1 MRILR
6 SPRWR
11 RRLIW
16 LSIPLVIAPFVLLGV
31 YYSNP
36 GDPGNPTG
44 PEGSF
49 PVEPTAAP
57 FTAAK
62 RRAVR
67 PVLREF
73 IKSAVAREDVS
84 RSWDVAGPSLR
95 QGLTR
100 KQWNGGQLPVVPFP
114 AADRGLGTWSL
125 VQYSYTNAV
134 GLEVFLFPK
143 PGSGYSAVTA
153 DVELVRTKDGEWKV
167 DYWLPK
173 RFHGPPALSAAEEKK
188 AAAEAKRAARKE
200 KARGRPRAVEPFR
213 PEQGRLGGYWWAV
226 PIGLLSLIIGIP
238 LLIAL
243 GMWLQNR
250 RAQRAYLRGSRGRS
264 GA

>member
-1 MRILR
+1 MRILH

-16 LSIPLVIAPFVLLGV
+16 LSIPILIVPLVYLGV
-31 YYSNP
+31 HYSNP

-49 PVEPTAAP
+49 PVDPTTAP

-62 RRAVR
+62 RQAVR

-84 RSWDVAGPSLR
+84 RSWDLAGPSLR

-100 KQWNGGQLPVVPFP
+100 RQWNSGQLPVVPFP

-125 VQYSYTNAV
+125 VQYSYTDAV

-143 PGSGYSAVTA
+143 PDSGYSAVTA

-173 RFHGPPALSAAEEKK
+173 RFHGPPDLSAAEEKK
-188 AAAEAKRAARKE
+188 AAAEAKRAARAE
-200 KARGRPRAVEPFR
+200 PRDRARTAEPFR
-213 PEQGRLGGYWWAV
+213 PEQGRLGGYWWAL
-226 PIGLLSLIIGIP
+226 PLGLLSLIFVVP
-238 LLIAL
+238 ALIVF
-243 GMWLQNR
+243 GVWYRNR
-250 RAQRAYLRGSRGRS
+250 RAHQAYLRSSAER
-264 GA
+264 

>member
-1 MRILR
+1 M
-6 SPRWR
+6 
-11 RRLIW
+11 
-16 LSIPLVIAPFVLLGV
+16 SIPLLIAPLVYLGV
-31 YYSNP
+31 RYSNP

-49 PVEPTAAP
+49 PTEPKAAP

-84 RSWDVAGPSLR
+84 RSWDLAGPSLKE
-95 QGLTR
+95 GLTR
-100 KQWNGGQLPVVPFP
+100 EQWNNGQLPVVPYP
-114 AADRGLGTWSL
+114 AADRGLGEWSL
-125 VQYSYTNAV
+125 VQYSYTNTV

-143 PGSGYSAVTA
+143 PDSGYSAVTA
-153 DVELVRTKDGEWKV
+153 DVELVRTRGGEWKV

-173 RFHGPPALSAAEEKK
+173 RFHGPPDLSAAEEKK
-188 AAAEAKRAARKE
+188 AAAEAKRAARAE
-200 KARGRPRAVEPFR
+200 RRERRAIEPPEPFR

-226 PIGLLSLIIGIP
+226 PIGLLSLIIGVP
-238 LLIAL
+238 LGIAL
-243 GMWLQNR
+243 VIWYQNR
-250 RAQRAYLRGSRGRS
+250 RAHREYLRSIS
-264 GA
+264 GD

>member
-1 MRILR
+1 M
-6 SPRWR
+6 
-11 RRLIW
+11 
-16 LSIPLVIAPFVLLGV
+16 SIPLWIAPFVYLGV
-31 YYSNP
+31 HYSNP
-36 GDPGNPTG
+36 ADPANPTG

-49 PVEPTAAP
+49 PTTPVSAP

-84 RSWDVAGPSLR
+84 RSWDLAGPSLK

-100 KQWNGGQLPVVPFP
+100 KQWNSGQLPVVPYP
-114 AADRGLGTWSL
+114 AADHGLGSWSL
-125 VQYSYTNAV
+125 VQYSYVDTV

-143 PGSGYSAVTA
+143 PDSGYSAVTA
-153 DVELVRTKDGEWKV
+153 DVELVKTKDGQWKV

-173 RFHGPPALSAAEEKK
+173 RFHGPPDLSAQEERKA
-188 AAAEAKRAARKE
+188 AAAEAKRAKE
-200 KARGRPRAVEPFR
+200 KPKERARTAEPFR

-226 PIGLLSLIIGIP
+226 PIGVLSLIVGVP

-243 GMWLQNR
+243 VIWYQNR
-250 RAQRAYLRGSRGRS
+250 RAHRAYLRSIS
-264 GA
+264 GD

>member
-11 RRLIW
+11 RRLVW
-16 LSIPLVIAPFVLLGV
+16 LSIPLLVAPLVYLGV
-31 YYSNP
+31 HYSNP
-36 GDPGNPTG
+36 ADPGNPTG

-49 PVEPTAAP
+49 PADPKSAP

-67 PVLREF
+67 PVLRDF

-84 RSWDVAGPSLR
+84 RSWDLAGPSLK
-95 QGLTR
+95 QGLTQR
-100 KQWNGGQLPVVPFP
+100 QWNRGQLPVVPYP

-125 VQYSYTNAV
+125 VQYSYTDAV

-143 PGSGYSAVTA
+143 PDSGYSAVTA
-153 DVELVRTKDGEWKV
+153 DVELVKTNDGRWKV

-173 RFHGPPALSAAEEKK
+173 RFHGPPDLSAQEEEK
-188 AAAEAKRAARKE
+188 AAAEAKRAEKTKPKGRART
-200 KARGRPRAVEPFR
+200 AEPFR

-226 PIGLLSLIIGIP
+226 PLGLLSLILGVP
-238 LLIAL
+238 LLLAL
-243 GMWLQNR
+243 VIWYQNR
-250 RAQRAYLRGSRGRS
+250 RAQRAYRRS
-264 GA
+264 ISGE